1 MDPNLETLSLGVH
14 AGSGNHSKL
23 FLLIDCMSV
32 GVYRMQRNFEPMRK
46 QIEALQRSEFVDV
59 TAKVVVNEGFV
70 EGELEALRQLACA
83 VRRWGQNWP
92 SGEARAE

>member
-59 TAKVVVNEGFV
+59 TVIYEGFG
-70 EGELEALRQLACA
+70 EG
-83 VRRWGQNWP
+83 NWKP
-92 SGEARAE
+92 CGCDWNQSSR